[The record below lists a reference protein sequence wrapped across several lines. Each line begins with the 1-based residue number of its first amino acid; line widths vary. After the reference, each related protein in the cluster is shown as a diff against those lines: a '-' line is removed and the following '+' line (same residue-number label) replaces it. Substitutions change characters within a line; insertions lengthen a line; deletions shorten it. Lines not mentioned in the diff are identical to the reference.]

1 MTKFIWGPEESL
13 ILPLPEISF
22 LMNNDDSGRCQ
33 MHQVGIPEYEI
44 IKWAKQFG
52 DKTKRFIDCG
62 AHMGTYSL
70 LLADE
75 FKHVEAFEAQRR
87 TYFQLCG
94 NIFMFDK
101 TNVSPY
107 HAAVTDEEGGNEI
120 VELFIVSEDGGGSTI
135 LPLPENQPVLATE
148 YIDTCYIDN
157 FEWND
162 IGLIKLD
169 VEGNELAVLRGAHD
183 TIIDSGYPPIIFE
196 SNSHAWNVKHKS
208 KLFNYLQV
216 KFGYSIGEI
225 KPFNNMFIA
234 AIKDK

>member
-1 MTKFIWGPEESL
+1 
-13 ILPLPEISF
+13 
-22 LMNNDDSGRCQ
+22 
-33 MHQVGIPEYEI
+33 
-44 IKWAKQFG
+44 
-52 DKTKRFIDCG
+52 
-62 AHMGTYSL
+62 
-70 LLADE
+70 
-75 FKHVEAFEAQRR
+75 
-87 TYFQLCG
+87 
-94 NIFMFDK
+94 MFDK

-107 HAAVTDEEGGNEI
+107 HAAVTDKEGSNEI

-148 YIDTCYIDN
+148 YIDTCDIDN

-208 KLFNYLQV
+208 ELFNYLQV

-225 KPFNNMFIA
+225 KPFNNNYLDFSNNLLSDA
-234 AIKDK
+234 LFALYFAEHL